1 MIAIYKRELRAFFQS
16 MTGWLFVAATMFIT
30 GMYFMAINL
39 LSGYSSVSNTVAS
52 SLFIYLITIPILTM
66 RILSEERKQKIDQ
79 LILTAP
85 VSIGKI
91 VAGKYLAMCT
101 VLLIPIMVVASYPI
115 IISNFGTISY
125 AEDYTV
131 ILGFLLYGM
140 AAVAMGL
147 FISSITENQVIAA
160 IVSFGAMFA
169 TYMMTAITSLIT
181 SSENVI
187 TKIAAT
193 VLNVF
198 DFSGRFD
205 KLLNGQF
212 DISVFV
218 YYMTMIVMFL
228 FLTSQSIQK
237 RRYSVSTKNLKVGA
251 YSVGM
256 IVVAVVAAVF
266 VNLLVAELP
275 DKYTKFDVTAD
286 RLYSLS
292 DETIAYVEGLQEDVK
307 IYVLVSEESK
317 DPVLDSILMKFTDL
331 TERISVEYKDPVKNP
346 TFYKQYTADGGMTL
360 NSLIVESDKRYRVV
374 DYNDVYEY
382 TIDYTTYTQTV
393 TGYDAEG
400 QVVSAV
406 SYVLS
411 DKMPKAYMITGH
423 DEVALDVTFS
433 EAIEKQN
440 ITLEELGL
448 LTVDAV
454 PSDAEFVLISAPGTD
469 YSEEDAQ
476 KVIDYVEAGGQLF
489 VTAFLGDSIAENQ
502 PNFQKILDCFN
513 VEIVDGLL
521 VEKDSNHYYGDP
533 TYLLPEVMNT
543 YLTTGV
549 YGEKYVF
556 APYAQGIKATEDDET
571 TVVSIL
577 QTSEGAYSKADIA
590 HATTYDKEE
599 GDIDG
604 PFDIGVYVKKT
615 YGENT
620 AGMFLFTS
628 ANIFTDSA
636 DSMVANANLTIF
648 NNCIAEYIDSD
659 IETLVIPSKTFSAES
674 LMISAGTGMFIG
686 LLMAVVIPLVLLITG
701 FIVWY
706 QRRKA

>member
-1 MIAIYKRELRAFFQS
+1 MIAIYKRELKAFFQS

-39 LSGYSSVSNTVAS
+39 LSGYTSVSNTVAS

-91 VAGKYLAMCT
+91 VVGKYLAMCT
-101 VLLIPIMVVASYPI
+101 VLLIPVMVVASYPLI
-115 IISNFGTISY
+115 LSNFGTISY
-125 AEDYTV
+125 AQDYTV
-131 ILGFLLYGM
+131 IFGFLLYGM

-160 IVSFGAMFA
+160 IISFGAMFA
-169 TYMMTAITSLIT
+169 TYMMTAIVSLVTST
-181 SSENVI
+181 ENTL
-187 TKIAAT
+187 TKIVAA
-193 VLNVF
+193 VLNAF

-205 KLLNGQF
+205 MLLNGQF
-212 DISVFV
+212 EVGVFV
-218 YYMTMIVMFL
+218 YYITIIVMFL
-228 FLTSQSIQK
+228 FLTAQSIQK
-237 RRYSVSTKNLKVGA
+237 RRYSVSVKNLKVGA

-256 IVVAVVAAVF
+256 IVVAIAAAVF

-275 DKYTKFDVTAD
+275 EKYTKFDVTSD

-292 DETIAYVEGLQEDVK
+292 DETVAYIKGLQEDVK
-307 IYVLVSEESK
+307 IYVLVSEEGK
-317 DPVLDSILMKFTDL
+317 DPVLDSILTKFTDL
-331 TERISVEYKDPVKNP
+331 SDHVSVEYKDPVKNP
-346 TFYKQYTADGGMTL
+346 TFYKQYTSDGSIAM
-360 NSLIVESDKRYRVV
+360 NSMIVESDKRYRVV
-374 DYNDVYEY
+374 NYDDVYEY
-382 TIDYTTYTQTV
+382 TIDYSTYTQSIS
-393 TGYDAEG
+393 GYDGEG
-400 QVVSAV
+400 QVVSAI

-411 DKMPKAYMITGH
+411 DEMPKAYFITGH
-423 DEVALDVTFS
+423 DEVALDAGFTDS
-433 EAIEKQN
+433 IDKQN
-440 ITLEELGL
+440 VTLEELSL
-448 LTVDAV
+448 LTVEEIPA
-454 PSDAEFVLISAPGTD
+454 DAEFVIISAPGSD

-476 KVIDYVEAGGQLF
+476 KVIDYVEAGGQLLAT
-489 VTAFLGDSIAENQ
+489 VFLGDSIAENQ

-513 VEIVDGLL
+513 VEVVDGLL
-521 VEKDSNHYYGDP
+521 IENNASYYYGDP

-543 YLTTGV
+543 FITTGV
-549 YGEKYVF
+549 YGEKNVF
-556 APYAQGIKATEDDET
+556 VPYAQGIITTEDDNT
-571 TVVSIL
+571 NVVSIL
-577 QTSEGAYSKADIA
+577 QTTEDAYSKANIA
-590 HATTYDKEE
+590 QATTYDKEE
-599 GDIDG
+599 GDIEG

-620 AGMFLFTS
+620 AGLFLFTS

-648 NNCIAEYIDSD
+648 NNCIEEYVDSEV
-659 IETLVIPSKTFSAES
+659 ETIVVPAKTFSAES
-674 LMISAGTGMFIG
+674 LIISAGTGMFIG
-686 LLMAVVIPLVLLITG
+686 LLVAVMIPLVLLITG

>member
-1 MIAIYKRELRAFFQS
+1 MIAIYKRELKAFFQS

-39 LSGYSSVSNTVAS
+39 LTGYTSVSNTVAS
-52 SLFIYLITIPILTM
+52 SLFIYMITIPILTM

-85 VSIGKI
+85 VSVGKI

-101 VLLIPIMVVASYPI
+101 VLLIPVMVVASYPL

-125 AEDYTV
+125 AQDYTV

-140 AAVAMGL
+140 AAVALGL

-169 TYMMTAITSLIT
+169 TYMMMGITSLLT
-181 SSENVI
+181 STENVV
-187 TKIAAT
+187 TKTLAT
-193 VLNVF
+193 ILNAF
-198 DFSGRFD
+198 DFSSRFD

-212 DISVFV
+212 DVSVFV
-218 YYMTMIVMFL
+218 YYITMVVMFL

-237 RRYSVSTKNLKVGA
+237 RRYSVSTKNIKVGA

-256 IVVAVVAAVF
+256 IVVAAAAAVF

-275 DKYTKFDVTAD
+275 DKYTKFDVTSD

-292 DETIAYVEGLQEDVK
+292 DETVAYVEGLQEDVK
-307 IYVLVSEESK
+307 IYVLVSEEGK
-317 DPVLDSILMKFTDL
+317 DPVLDSILTKFTDL
-331 TERISVEYKDPVKNP
+331 TDHISMEYKDPVKNP
-346 TFYKQYTADGGMTL
+346 TFYKQYTTDTGMTM

-393 TGYDAEG
+393 TGYDGEG
-400 QVVSAV
+400 QVVSAI
-406 SYVLS
+406 SYVLN
-411 DKMPKAYMITGH
+411 DVMPKAYMITGH
-423 DEVALDVTFS
+423 DEVALDAGFTDS
-433 EAIEKQN
+433 IEKQN

-448 LTVDAV
+448 LTVEAI
-454 PSDAEFVLISAPGTD
+454 PEDAEFVIISAPGTD

-476 KVIDYVEAGGQLF
+476 KIIDYVEAGGQLF
-489 VTAFLGDSIAENQ
+489 VTAFLGDSISENQ

-513 VEIVDGLL
+513 VEIVDGL
-521 VEKDSNHYYGDP
+521 VIEKDADYYYGDP

-549 YGEKYVF
+549 YGEKYAFV
-556 APYAQGIKATEDDET
+556 PYAQGIVTTEDDNT

-577 QTSEGAYSKADIA
+577 KTSEGAYSKADIA
-590 HATTYDKEE
+590 QASTYDKEE
-599 GDIDG
+599 GDIEG

-615 YGENT
+615 YGEKT
-620 AGMFLFTS
+620 AGLFLFTS

-648 NNCIAEYIDSD
+648 NNCIEEYIDSEV
-659 IETLVIPSKTFSAES
+659 ETLVVPAKTFSAES
-674 LMISAGTGMFIG
+674 LIISAGTGMFIG
-686 LLMAVVIPLVLLITG
+686 LLMAVMIPLVLLITG

>member
-101 VLLIPIMVVASYPI
+101 VLFIPVMVVASYPL

-125 AEDYTV
+125 AQDYTV

-237 RRYSVSTKNLKVGA
+237 RRYSVSTKNIKVGA
-251 YSVGM
+251 YSIGM
-256 IVVAVVAAVF
+256 IIVAVVAAVF

-275 DKYTKFDVTAD
+275 DKYTKIDVTSD

-292 DETIAYVEGLQEDVK
+292 DETIAYMEGLQEDIKV
-307 IYVLVSEESK
+307 YVLVSEESK
-317 DPVLDSILMKFTDL
+317 DPVLDSILTKFADL
-331 TERISVEYKDPVKNP
+331 TDHFKVEYKDPVKNP
-346 TFYKQYTADGGMTL
+346 TFYKQYTDDGSIAM
-360 NSLIVESDKRYRVV
+360 NSLIVESDKRYRVI

-411 DKMPKAYMITGH
+411 DVMPKAYMITGH

-448 LTVDAV
+448 LTVDAI
-454 PSDAEFVLISAPGTD
+454 PSDAEFVFISAPGTD

-521 VEKDSNHYYGDP
+521 VENDSNHYYGDP

-556 APYAQGIKATEDDET
+556 VPYAQGIKATEDNNT

-577 QTSEGAYSKADIA
+577 QTSEGAYSKVNISQ
-590 HATTYDKEE
+590 ATTYDKEE
-599 GDIDG
+599 GDIGG

-615 YGENT
+615 YGDKT

-628 ANIFTDSA
+628 SNIFMDSA

-659 IETLVIPSKTFSAES
+659 IETLVIPAKTFSAES